1 MNSFQAT
8 VRAATEDHD
17 VGAAL
22 QLGAYF
28 SLRNKGTKAATY
40 FVLARESAL
49 QSPFCDRESAAA
61 AKELARLFRIGCG
74 DLDADFDKAVEWMT
88 VASDGD
94 SSGECA
100 LILGDWLAEDSPSKA
115 KDAWIVGAD
124 ASNINCIKRLAATE
138 QSQNKRIKWLQHGA
152 SLHDPD
158 CVARLAEACAKM
170 VQERVDDGSVVT
182 ISRSAAQL
190 DDPQDNSTD
199 QILKPNVSSRTQELN
214 IPDDVNSWTPAHLV
228 SQYLSHS
235 TTAAS
240 QNSTSSLLSLAKT
253 HASGLALPSPPSN
266 STTPPEILL
275 SQDTATSISHYI
287 LANTPSSL
295 LQAAR
300 LLFPTNPVRAIW
312 LFHQAAE
319 SNTIPIYVALGD
331 LILDVLGSRASLI
344 CDGAEEEEV
353 KPVTREL
360 AFECYEKAVVCQES
374 VGAFVRLG
382 DVYRMGM
389 LGVRVDLGKA
399 RVVYQKGLMLDPM
412 DGELMAR
419 LGMR

>member
-1 MNSFQAT
+1 
-8 VRAATEDHD
+8 
-17 VGAAL
+17 
-22 QLGAYF
+22 
-28 SLRNKGTKAATY
+28 
-40 FVLARESAL
+40 
-49 QSPFCDRESAAA
+49 
-61 AKELARLFRIGCG
+61 
-74 DLDADFDKAVEWMT
+74 MT
-88 VASDGD
+88 VASDED

-124 ASNINCIKRLAATE
+124 ASNIN
-138 QSQNKRIKWLQHGA
+138 S
-152 SLHDPD
+152 
-158 CVARLAEACAKM
+158 CAKM
-170 VQERVDDGSVVT
+170 VQERVDDGSVIT
-182 ISRSAAQL
+182 LSRSVAQL
-190 DDPQDNSTD
+190 DNPQADSTD
-199 QILKPNVSSRTQELN
+199 QILKPNVSSKTQELN
-214 IPDDVNSWTPAHLV
+214 TPDDVNSWTPAHLV

-253 HASGLALPSPPSN
+253 HASGAPALPSPPSH

-319 SNTIPIYVALGD
+319 SNTIPIYMPLEID
-331 LILDVLGSRASLI
+331 SRCSW
-344 CDGAEEEEV
+344 EEEV

-360 AFECYEKAVVCQES
+360 AFECYEK
-374 VGAFVRLG
+374 RL
-382 DVYRMGM
+382 R
-389 LGVRVDLGKA
+389 A
-399 RVVYQKGLMLDPM
+399 RVIYQKGLALDPM